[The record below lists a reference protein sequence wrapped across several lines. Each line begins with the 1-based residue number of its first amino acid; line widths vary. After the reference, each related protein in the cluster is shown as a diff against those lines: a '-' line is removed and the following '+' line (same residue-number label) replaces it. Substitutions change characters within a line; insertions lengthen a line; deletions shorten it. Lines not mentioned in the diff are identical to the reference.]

1 MDVFFRTTRYVAAV
15 ATFALSQYV
24 FAENYHW
31 IPRGADWDVRFDSPQ
46 AACDWHSQQSAVTY
60 FKFEVLI
67 SANQA
72 ACAQYSRE
80 NHNRWGTA
88 FAYRYGDS
96 CKEGE
101 TYNPTTGECSKD
113 PEKGKSADLC
123 AVPPPSSGPGVLKG
137 NPVNFSNG
145 NKFQVERDYSVGKLA
160 FYRAYNGLDGL
171 WRHAYSTRLR
181 INGFAVALVHA
192 DGRESFFTLSGTA
205 ITPSPTERG
214 SLARQEEG
222 WVYRSANNEVFH
234 FDSEGRLTRRE
245 SAVERIDLSY
255 LNDKIQVADE
265 FGNQLEISVRP
276 DGQPLTLSGPLL
288 QVTYTYDEE
297 NRLVALSRTLGGQS
311 ESRQYHYE
319 DATHPRLLTAITDE
333 RGVRYASWSYDAQ
346 GRAISS
352 EHAGGADRVSIDY
365 NADGSSTV
373 TNALGKQTTYRFQSI
388 HGLKRITA
396 IEGEPSAN
404 CPSSNSTFTYDARGL
419 LTSKVDNKGNRT
431 TYSYNA
437 RGLEISR
444 TEAAGTA

>member
-1 MDVFFRTTRYVAAV
+1 M
-15 ATFALSQYV
+15 
-24 FAENYHW
+24 
-31 IPRGADWDVRFDSPQ
+31 
-46 AACDWHSQQSAVTY
+46 
-60 FKFEVLI
+60 
-67 SANQA
+67 
-72 ACAQYSRE
+72 
-80 NHNRWGTA
+80 
-88 FAYRYGDS
+88 
-96 CKEGE
+96 
-101 TYNPTTGECSKD
+101 
-113 PEKGKSADLC
+113 
-123 AVPPPSSGPGVLKG
+123 
-137 NPVNFSNG
+137 
-145 NKFQVERDYSVGKLA
+145 
-160 FYRAYNGLDGL
+160 
-171 WRHAYSTRLR
+171 
-181 INGFAVALVHA
+181 ALVYA
-192 DGRESFFTLSGTA
+192 DGRESFFTLSGAT

-214 SLARQEEG
+214 SLARQEGG

-255 LNDKIQVADE
+255 LNDKIQVTDE

-297 NRLVALSRTLGGQS
+297 NRLVALSRTQGGQS

-319 DATHPRLLTAITDE
+319 DATHPRLLTGITDE

-373 TNALGKQTTYRFQSI
+373 TNALGKQTTYRFQTI

-396 IEGEPSAN
+396 VEGEPSAN
-404 CPSSNSTFTYDARGL
+404 CPSSNATFTYDARGL
-419 LTSKVDNKGNRT
+419 LTSKIDNKGNRT

-444 TEAAGTA
+444 TEAAGTAQARTITTEWHPELFLPTSVTEPGSVTTYTYDAQGLHLSSVVTGI